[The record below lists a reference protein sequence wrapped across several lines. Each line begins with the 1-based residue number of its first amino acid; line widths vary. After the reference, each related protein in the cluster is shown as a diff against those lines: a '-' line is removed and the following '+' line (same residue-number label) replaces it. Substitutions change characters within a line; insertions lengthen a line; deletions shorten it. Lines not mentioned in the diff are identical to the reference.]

1 MAQADGYIIIDTEI
15 NADGMKA
22 GSKEVEAAVRR
33 MANSVNDMGNK
44 AKTALNKQADAFA
57 KLNNEYAAQERKVS
71 ELKKKVAEY
80 GDQKVPTDEYK
91 SFQKQLD
98 TANNKL
104 ESLLATKKRL
114 EASGG
119 KTYGTPYRKLLYDI
133 DKAKQ
138 EILAAKDAMEMIE
151 ADGNA
156 FTLGSKTQEAAA
168 DMERLVAEETKLAN
182 MNNRLQT
189 SYDSLK
195 ETFSEYSG
203 ELSNSYR
210 KAIRDVEKEMGEL
223 EKQGLFFGDEDYDAA
238 YIEWQ
243 RLIDKVKAYKQELAT
258 LSKVNPFDT
267 NTIEGKLREAEN
279 ELAIMKSSGRGL
291 GDKEY
296 DAQIKKVA
304 TLKEEYKNYLNEV
317 SRTPSEIEEMNRKI
331 EEVAAKEA
339 AAAQEAAR
347 LRSIAENA
355 EIGEQ
360 SIVDLNRELE
370 KLKLRQAELSSAGIG
385 FGYEEFDN
393 NTRRIAEINE
403 ELKDYKA
410 TLNNVSS
417 AERNVSEASNQVATS
432 VEKVGREVDKASKK
446 TSGASKNAQI
456 GMGKMLKTAF
466 IMNMFYRAMSV
477 AMNAIKDGFTNL
489 AQYSS
494 STNNSISMLWGSLE
508 TLKNSLATA
517 FAPILSVVAPIL
529 SKFIDML
536 STAASYVS
544 MFFSFLSGKSTYT
557 KAIAVQK
564 DYAGSLKDT
573 ASGAK
578 DAADGTK
585 EATEAA
591 EEYLS
596 PLDDINR
603 MDKQDSGSGSGGSG
617 GGGGGAGGGSGSGPL
632 FEEVPIDNKFV
643 SLLDSVLDKLK
654 QIRDIFMDGFW
665 DGLGDYKPLIEE
677 LKKDL
682 SSISRYIRDIF
693 TDKDVQAAAK
703 NFAKKFIYNL
713 GKIAGA
719 FVSIGLTIAV
729 NIVGGIESYLAE
741 NVDRIK
747 RYLIRMFDVGAEI
760 MDLLGTL
767 AATIAEIF
775 AQTFGSQTAQNI
787 TGNIIGIFATAFGL
801 ASELVASF
809 ARDLINFIV
818 QPIVDNKQKIIT
830 AINGLLA
837 PIETITQGIETFL
850 HNVADGVMDL
860 YDNHIA
866 PFFQKLTNGFSMI
879 VGALLDVFNN
889 YIAPVLSNI
898 ATLVSEVLNGPVSDA
913 IGQALTLIGKVIDI
927 LGTLWESVLA
937 PFISWLIETI
947 IPVLAPIFEWVA
959 TTFINLFG
967 TVSQI
972 TAGILEVLNGFLDFF
987 KGVFTG
993 DITLV
998 TEGLKTIAE
1007 GLKKA
1012 IVAVFAFIK
1021 DNILTPF
1028 SNFLEKVFRVNFEKT
1043 FGLIGMYMESWGKT
1057 LKDIV
1062 DSVKQVFQGII
1073 DFVTGVFSSNWSQ
1086 AWNGVKEIFSG
1097 VWGAFA
1103 GIVKSP
1109 INAIIGFIN
1118 QLLYAVERMQ
1128 HGIANALNAI
1138 SIDLP
1143 GWVQDLTGYS
1153 SFGFNI
1159 GYISTPRIPYLA
1171 QGAVIPPNKEFMA
1184 VLGDQ
1189 KSGNN
1194 IEAPES
1200 LIRKIVREETGNSS
1214 RKIEVPVYLNRRQI
1228 AKAVLEEGK
1237 NMRTQTGRNPFE
1249 MA

>member
-22 GSKEVEAAVRR
+22 GSREVEAAVRR

-44 AKTALNKQADAFA
+44 AQTALNKQADAFA

-80 GDQKVPTDEYK
+80 GEQKVPTDEYREIQTQISQATQK
-91 SFQKQLD
+91 LNSLKAAQDKFLSTGGRKNSSSFKKMQYD
-98 TANNKL
+98 IEEL
-104 ESLLATKKRL
+104 ENEIKYAKAELAEL

-119 KTYGTPYRKLLYDI
+119 
-133 DKAKQ
+133 
-138 EILAAKDAMEMIE
+138 
-151 ADGNA
+151 A

-168 DMERLVAEETKLAN
+168 SMRTLQAEERKLAD
-182 MNNRLQT
+182 MNNRLHT
-189 SYDSLK
+189 SY
-195 ETFSEYSG
+195 
-203 ELSNSYR
+203 NSV
-210 KAIRDVEKEMGEL
+210 KGSV
-223 EKQGLFFGDEDYDAA
+223 DE
-238 YIEWQ
+238 
-243 RLIDKVKAYKQELAT
+243 YKQKLMSAAPAQQKLA
-258 LSKVNPFDT
+258 S
-267 NTIEGKLREAEN
+267 A
-279 ELAIMKSSGRGL
+279 
-291 GDKEY
+291 
-296 DAQIKKVA
+296 
-304 TLKEEYKNYLNEV
+304 
-317 SRTPSEIEEMNRKI
+317 SEK
-331 EEVAAKEA
+331 AS
-339 AAAQEAAR
+339 
-347 LRSIAENA
+347 RSIAKTGKA
-355 EIGEQ
+355 AKGA
-360 SIVDLNRELE
+360 RF
-370 KLKLRQAELSSAGIG
+370 GIG
-385 FGYEEFDN
+385 RMLGMSLLMS
-393 NTRRIAEINE
+393 IAFR
-403 ELKDYKA
+403 A
-410 TLNNVSS
+410 FS
-417 AERNVSEASNQVATS
+417 AA
-432 VEKVGREVDKASKK
+432 
-446 TSGASKNAQI
+446 I
-456 GMGKMLKTAF
+456 
-466 IMNMFYRAMSV
+466 
-477 AMNAIKDGFTNL
+477 NAIKDGFTNL

-517 FAPILSVVAPIL
+517 FAPILNIVAPIL

-536 STAASYVS
+536 ATAASYVS

-578 DAADGTK
+578 DAADRTK
-585 EATEAA
+585 EAAEAA
-591 EEYLS
+591 EDYLS

-617 GGGGGAGGGSGSGPL
+617 GGGGGGGAGSGPL
-632 FEEVPIDNKFV
+632 FEEVPIDNKFA
-643 SLLDSVLDKLK
+643 SLLNTVLDKLK
-654 QIRDIFMDGFW
+654 QIRDIFMSGFW

-682 SSISRYIRDIF
+682 NSISGYIRDIF

-719 FVSIGLTIAV
+719 FVSIGLTVAV

-747 RYLIRMFDVGAEI
+747 QYLIRMFDIGAAI

-801 ASELVASF
+801 VSELVASF

-830 AINGLLA
+830 AINELLA

-850 HNVADGVMDL
+850 HNVADGVTDL

-866 PFFQKLTNGFSMI
+866 PYFQKLTNGFSMI
-879 VGALLDVFNN
+879 VGALLNVFNN

-927 LGTLWESVLA
+927 LGILWESILA
-937 PFISWLIETI
+937 PFISWQIETI

-1012 IVAVFAFIK
+1012 IVAVFTFIK

-1062 DSVKQVFQGII
+1062 DSVKQIFQGII

-1143 GWVQDLTGYS
+1143 GWVQGLTGYS

>member
-22 GSKEVEAAVRR
+22 GSREVEAAVRR
-33 MANSVNDMGNK
+33 MANLVEDMGSK
-44 AKTALNKQADAFA
+44 ARTALNKQADSFS
-57 KLNNEYAAQERKVS
+57 KLNQEYAAQERKVS
-71 ELKKKVAEY
+71 DLKKKVAEY
-80 GDQKVPTDEYK
+80 GEQKIPTEEYREIQTQIDGAT
-91 SFQKQLD
+91 QKLSS
-98 TANNKL
+98 L
-104 ESLLATKKRL
+104 ESAQERFLSTGGKKNSSSFKKMQYDIEELENEIKYAKAELADL

-119 KTYGTPYRKLLYDI
+119 
-133 DKAKQ
+133 
-138 EILAAKDAMEMIE
+138 
-151 ADGNA
+151 A

-168 DMERLVAEETKLAN
+168 SMRTLQAEERKLAD
-182 MNNRLQT
+182 MNNRLHT
-189 SYDSLK
+189 SY
-195 ETFSEYSG
+195 
-203 ELSNSYR
+203 NSV
-210 KAIRDVEKEMGEL
+210 KGSV
-223 EKQGLFFGDEDYDAA
+223 DE
-238 YIEWQ
+238 
-243 RLIDKVKAYKQELAT
+243 YKQKLMSAAPAQRKLASESERA
-258 LSKVNPFDT
+258 SK
-267 NTIEGKLREAEN
+267 
-279 ELAIMKSSGRGL
+279 
-291 GDKEY
+291 
-296 DAQIKKVA
+296 
-304 TLKEEYKNYLNEV
+304 
-317 SRTPSEIEEMNRKI
+317 
-331 EEVAAKEA
+331 
-339 AAAQEAAR
+339 
-347 LRSIAENA
+347 SIAKTGKAANGA
-355 EIGEQ
+355 KLSIGRM
-360 SIVDLNRELE
+360 L
-370 KLKLRQAELSSAGIG
+370 
-385 FGYEEFDN
+385 
-393 NTRRIAEINE
+393 
-403 ELKDYKA
+403 
-410 TLNNVSS
+410 
-417 AERNVSEASNQVATS
+417 
-432 VEKVGREVDKASKK
+432 
-446 TSGASKNAQI
+446 
-456 GMGKMLKTAF
+456 GMSLL
-466 IMNMFYRAMSV
+466 MSV
-477 AMNAIKDGFTNL
+477 AFRAFSAAINAIKDGFTNL

-585 EATEAA
+585 EAAEAA
-591 EEYLS
+591 EDYLS

-617 GGGGGAGGGSGSGPL
+617 GGGGGGGAGSGPL
-632 FEEVPIDNKFV
+632 FEEVPIDNKFA
-643 SLLDSVLDKLK
+643 SLLDTVLDKLK
-654 QIRDIFMDGFW
+654 QIRDIFMSGFW

-682 SSISRYIRDIF
+682 NSISGYIRDIF
-693 TDKDVQAAAK
+693 ADKDVQAAAK
-703 NFAKKFIYNL
+703 NFARKFIYNL

-747 RYLIRMFDVGAEI
+747 RYLIRMFDIGAEI

-787 TGNIIGIFATAFGL
+787 TGNIIGIFATSFGL
-801 ASELVASF
+801 VNGLVASF

-818 QPIVDNKQKIIT
+818 QPIVDNKERIIT

-879 VGALLDVFNN
+879 VGALLDVFNT

-913 IGQALTLIGKVIDI
+913 IGQALMLIGKVIDI
-927 LGTLWESVLA
+927 LGILWESVLA
-937 PFISWLIETI
+937 PFISWQIETI

-1007 GLKKA
+1007 GLEKA
-1012 IVAVFAFIK
+1012 IVAVFTFIK

-1043 FGLIGMYMESWGKT
+1043 FGLIGIYMESWGKT

-1062 DSVKQVFQGII
+1062 DSVKQIFQGII

-1143 GWVQDLTGYS
+1143 GWVQGLTGYS

-1200 LIRKIVREETGNSS
+1200 LIRKIVREETGSS
-1214 RKIEVPVYLNRRQI
+1214 SQRIEVPVYLNRRQI

>member
-33 MANSVNDMGNK
+33 MANSVDDMGNK

-57 KLNNEYAAQERKVS
+57 KLNNEYAAQEQKVS
-71 ELKKKVAEY
+71 ELKKKIAEY
-80 GDQKVPTDEYK
+80 GEQKVPTDEYREIQTQISQATQK
-91 SFQKQLD
+91 LNSLKAAQDKFLSTGGKQSSSSFKKMQYD
-98 TANNKL
+98 IEEL
-104 ESLLATKKRL
+104 ENEIKYAKAELADL

-119 KTYGTPYRKLLYDI
+119 
-133 DKAKQ
+133 
-138 EILAAKDAMEMIE
+138 
-151 ADGNA
+151 A

-168 DMERLVAEETKLAN
+168 SMRTLQAEERKLAD
-182 MNNRLQT
+182 MNNRLHT
-189 SYDSLK
+189 SY
-195 ETFSEYSG
+195 
-203 ELSNSYR
+203 NSV
-210 KAIRDVEKEMGEL
+210 KGS
-223 EKQGLFFGDEDYDAA
+223 
-238 YIEWQ
+238 
-243 RLIDKVKAYKQELAT
+243 IDDYKQKL
-258 LSKVNPFDT
+258 LSAAP
-267 NTIEGKLREAEN
+267 
-279 ELAIMKSSGRGL
+279 
-291 GDKEY
+291 
-296 DAQIKKVA
+296 AQQKMA
-304 TLKEEYKNYLNEV
+304 NA
-317 SRTPSEIEEMNRKI
+317 SERASK
-331 EEVAAKEA
+331 
-339 AAAQEAAR
+339 
-347 LRSIAENA
+347 SIAKTGKAAN
-355 EIGEQ
+355 
-360 SIVDLNRELE
+360 
-370 KLKLRQAELSSAGIG
+370 SARFGIG
-385 FGYEEFDN
+385 
-393 NTRRIAEINE
+393 R
-403 ELKDYKA
+403 
-410 TLNNVSS
+410 
-417 AERNVSEASNQVATS
+417 
-432 VEKVGREVDKASKK
+432 
-446 TSGASKNAQI
+446 
-456 GMGKMLKTAF
+456 MLKMSLLMSIAF
-466 IMNMFYRAMSV
+466 RAFS
-477 AMNAIKDGFTNL
+477 AAISAIKDGFTNL

-578 DAADGTK
+578 DAADGIK
-585 EATEAA
+585 EAA

-596 PLDDINR
+596 PLDDINK

-654 QIRDIFMDGFW
+654 QIRDIFMSGFW

-703 NFAKKFIYNL
+703 NFAKNFIYNL

-747 RYLIRMFDVGAEI
+747 QYLIRMFDIGAEI

-801 ASELVASF
+801 VSELVASF

-860 YDNHIA
+860 YDNHLA

-879 VGALLDVFNN
+879 VGALLDAFNN
-889 YIAPVLSNI
+889 FIAPVLSNI

-937 PFISWLIETI
+937 PFISWLLETI

-987 KGVFTG
+987 KGVFT
-993 DITLV
+993 DDTTLV
-998 TEGLKTIAE
+998 TEGLKAIAE

-1043 FGLIGMYMESWGKT
+1043 FGLVGMYMESWGKT

-1189 KSGNN
+1189 KNGNN

-1237 NMRTQTGRNPFE
+1237 NIRTQTGRNPFE

>member
-22 GSKEVEAAVRR
+22 GSREVEAAVRR
-33 MANSVNDMGNK
+33 MANSVEDMGSK
-44 AKTALNKQADAFA
+44 ARTALNKQADSFS
-57 KLNNEYAAQERKVS
+57 KLNQEYAAQEQKVS
-71 ELKKKVAEY
+71 NLKKKIAEY
-80 GDQKVPTDEYK
+80 GEQKIPTEEYREIQAQIDRAT
-91 SFQKQLD
+91 QKLSS
-98 TANNKL
+98 L
-104 ESLLATKKRL
+104 ESAQERFLATGGRKNSSSYKKMQYDIEELENEIKYARAELAEL
-114 EASGG
+114 EATGG
-119 KTYGTPYRKLLYDI
+119 
-133 DKAKQ
+133 
-138 EILAAKDAMEMIE
+138 
-151 ADGNA
+151 A

-168 DMERLVAEETKLAN
+168 SMRTLQAEERKLAA
-182 MNNRLQT
+182 MNNRLHT
-189 SYDSLK
+189 SY
-195 ETFSEYSG
+195 
-203 ELSNSYR
+203 NSV
-210 KAIRDVEKEMGEL
+210 KGSV
-223 EKQGLFFGDEDYDAA
+223 DE
-238 YIEWQ
+238 
-243 RLIDKVKAYKQELAT
+243 YKQKLMSAAPAQRKLANESERA
-258 LSKVNPFDT
+258 SKSITKTGN
-267 NTIEGKLREAEN
+267 
-279 ELAIMKSSGRGL
+279 
-291 GDKEY
+291 
-296 DAQIKKVA
+296 
-304 TLKEEYKNYLNEV
+304 
-317 SRTPSEIEEMNRKI
+317 
-331 EEVAAKEA
+331 AANG
-339 AAAQEAAR
+339 AR
-347 LRSIAENA
+347 F
-355 EIGEQ
+355 
-360 SIVDLNRELE
+360 
-370 KLKLRQAELSSAGIG
+370 GIG
-385 FGYEEFDN
+385 
-393 NTRRIAEINE
+393 RMI
-403 ELKDYKA
+403 
-410 TLNNVSS
+410 
-417 AERNVSEASNQVATS
+417 
-432 VEKVGREVDKASKK
+432 
-446 TSGASKNAQI
+446 
-456 GMGKMLKTAF
+456 KMSLL
-466 IMNMFYRAMSV
+466 MSV
-477 AMNAIKDGFTNL
+477 AFRVFSAAINAIKEGFTNL

-494 STNNSISMLWGSLE
+494 STNNSISMLWSSLE

-536 STAASYVS
+536 ATAASYVS

-564 DYAGSLKDT
+564 NYAGSLKDT

-596 PLDDINR
+596 PLDDINKR
-603 MDKQDSGSGSGGSG
+603 DKQDSGNGSGGSG

-632 FEEVPIDNKFV
+632 FEEVPIDNKFA
-643 SLLDSVLDKLK
+643 SLLDTVLDKLK
-654 QIRDIFMDGFW
+654 QIRDIFMSGFW

-682 SSISRYIRDIF
+682 NSISGYIRDIF
-693 TDKDVQAAAK
+693 ADKDVQAAAK
-703 NFAKKFIYNL
+703 NFARKFIYNL
-713 GKIAGA
+713 GKIAGS

-747 RYLIRMFDVGAEI
+747 RYLIRMFDIGVEI

-801 ASELVASF
+801 VSELAASF

-830 AINGLLA
+830 AINELLA
-837 PIETITQGIETFL
+837 PIETITQGTETFL

-879 VGALLDVFNN
+879 VGALLNVFNN

-937 PFISWLIETI
+937 PFISWQIETI
-947 IPVLAPIFEWVA
+947 LPVLGPIFEWVA

-987 KGVFTG
+987 KGVFT
-993 DITLV
+993 DDATLT
-998 TEGLKTIAE
+998 TEGLKAIAE
-1007 GLKKA
+1007 GLEKA

-1043 FGLIGMYMESWGKT
+1043 FGLVGMYMESWGKT

-1062 DSVKQVFQGII
+1062 DSVKQIFQGII

-1097 VWGAFA
+1097 VCGAFA

-1143 GWVQDLTGYS
+1143 GWVQGLTGYS

-1228 AKAVLEEGK
+1228 AKAVLEEGQ
-1237 NMRTQTGRNPFE
+1237 NMRTQTGKNPFV

>member
-44 AKTALNKQADAFA
+44 AQTALNKQADAFA
-57 KLNNEYAAQERKVS
+57 KLNNEYAAQERKVA
-71 ELKKKVAEY
+71 EIKKRVAEY
-80 GDQKVPTDEYK
+80 GEQKVPTDEYREIQTQISQATQK
-91 SFQKQLD
+91 LNSLKAAQDKFLSTGGKQSSSSFKKMQYD
-98 TANNKL
+98 IEEL
-104 ESLLATKKRL
+104 ENEIKYAKAELADL

-119 KTYGTPYRKLLYDI
+119 
-133 DKAKQ
+133 
-138 EILAAKDAMEMIE
+138 
-151 ADGNA
+151 A

-168 DMERLVAEETKLAN
+168 SMRTLQAEERKLAD
-182 MNNRLQT
+182 MNNRLHT
-189 SYDSLK
+189 SY
-195 ETFSEYSG
+195 
-203 ELSNSYR
+203 NSV
-210 KAIRDVEKEMGEL
+210 KGS
-223 EKQGLFFGDEDYDAA
+223 
-238 YIEWQ
+238 
-243 RLIDKVKAYKQELAT
+243 IDDYKQKLMSAT
-258 LSKVNPFDT
+258 PAQQKMANAS
-267 NTIEGKLREAEN
+267 E
-279 ELAIMKSSGRGL
+279 KSSKSITKTGKAANSARFGIGRM
-291 GDKEY
+291 
-296 DAQIKKVA
+296 
-304 TLKEEYKNYLNEV
+304 LKMSLL
-317 SRTPSEIEEMNRKI
+317 M
-331 EEVAAKEA
+331 
-339 AAAQEAAR
+339 
-347 LRSIAENA
+347 SIAFRA
-355 EIGEQ
+355 F
-360 SIVDLNRELE
+360 
-370 KLKLRQAELSSAGIG
+370 SAAI
-385 FGYEEFDN
+385 
-393 NTRRIAEINE
+393 
-403 ELKDYKA
+403 
-410 TLNNVSS
+410 S
-417 AERNVSEASNQVATS
+417 
-432 VEKVGREVDKASKK
+432 
-446 TSGASKNAQI
+446 
-456 GMGKMLKTAF
+456 
-466 IMNMFYRAMSV
+466 
-477 AMNAIKDGFTNL
+477 AIKDGFTNL

-564 DYAGSLKDT
+564 NYAGSLKDT

-596 PLDDINR
+596 PLDDINKR
-603 MDKQDSGSGSGGSG
+603 DKQDSGNGSGGSG

-632 FEEVPIDNKFV
+632 FEEVPIDNKFA

-654 QIRDIFMDGFW
+654 QIRDIFMSGFW

-682 SSISRYIRDIF
+682 SSISGYIRDIF

-747 RYLIRMFDVGAEI
+747 QYLIRMFDIGAEI

-801 ASELVASF
+801 VSELVASF

-860 YDNHIA
+860 FDNHIA

-937 PFISWLIETI
+937 PFISWQIETI
-947 IPVLAPIFEWVA
+947 LPVLGPIFEWVA

-987 KGVFTG
+987 KGVFT
-993 DITLV
+993 DDATLT
-998 TEGLKTIAE
+998 TEGLKAIAE

-1028 SNFLEKVFRVNFEKT
+1028 SDFLEKVFRVNFEKT
-1043 FGLIGMYMESWGKT
+1043 FGLVGMYMESWGKT

-1062 DSVKQVFQGII
+1062 DSVKQIFQGII

-1143 GWVQDLTGYS
+1143 GWVQGLTGYS

-1200 LIRKIVREETGNSS
+1200 LIRKIVREETGSSS
-1214 RKIEVPVYLNRRQI
+1214 RRIEVPVYLNRRQI

-1237 NMRTQTGRNPFE
+1237 SMRTQTGRNPFE

>member
-22 GSKEVEAAVRR
+22 GSREVEAAVRR
-33 MANSVNDMGNK
+33 MANSVEDMGSK
-44 AKTALNKQADAFA
+44 ARTALNKQADVFA
-57 KLNNEYAAQERKVS
+57 KLNNEYAAQERKVAEIKKRVAGYS
-71 ELKKKVAEY
+71 EEY
-80 GDQKVPTDEYK
+80 GKIKSQIDE
-91 SFQKQLD
+91 
-98 TANNKL
+98 
-104 ESLLATKKRL
+104 ATRSL
-114 EASGG
+114 EAHKAILKIAKNDDGTLDSKYVWIKEEIEDLTNTINYAEG
-119 KTYGTPYRKLLYDI
+119 KLRELERTG
-133 DKAKQ
+133 
-138 EILAAKDAMEMIE
+138 E
-151 ADGNA
+151 A
-156 FTLGSKTQEAAA
+156 FSLGSKVKEAAA
-168 DMERLVAEETKLAN
+168 DMEQLAVEERKLAD
-182 MNNRLQT
+182 MNNRLHT
-189 SYDSLK
+189 SY
-195 ETFSEYSG
+195 
-203 ELSNSYR
+203 NSV
-210 KAIRDVEKEMGEL
+210 KGSV
-223 EKQGLFFGDEDYDAA
+223 DE
-238 YIEWQ
+238 
-243 RLIDKVKAYKQELAT
+243 YKQKLMSATPAQRKLASESERA
-258 LSKVNPFDT
+258 SK
-267 NTIEGKLREAEN
+267 
-279 ELAIMKSSGRGL
+279 
-291 GDKEY
+291 
-296 DAQIKKVA
+296 
-304 TLKEEYKNYLNEV
+304 
-317 SRTPSEIEEMNRKI
+317 
-331 EEVAAKEA
+331 
-339 AAAQEAAR
+339 
-347 LRSIAENA
+347 SIAKTGKAANGA
-355 EIGEQ
+355 
-360 SIVDLNRELE
+360 
-370 KLKLRQAELSSAGIG
+370 KLGIG
-385 FGYEEFDN
+385 
-393 NTRRIAEINE
+393 R
-403 ELKDYKA
+403 
-410 TLNNVSS
+410 
-417 AERNVSEASNQVATS
+417 
-432 VEKVGREVDKASKK
+432 
-446 TSGASKNAQI
+446 
-456 GMGKMLKTAF
+456 MLKTAF

-596 PLDDINR
+596 PLDDINK
-603 MDKQDSGSGSGGSG
+603 MDKQDSGNDSSGSG
-617 GGGGGAGGGSGSGPL
+617 GGGGGAGGGSGPL
-632 FEEVPIDNKFV
+632 FEEVPIDNKFA
-643 SLLDSVLDKLK
+643 SLLDTVLDKLK
-654 QIRDIFMDGFW
+654 QIRDIFMSGFW

-682 SSISRYIRDIF
+682 NSISGYIRDIF
-693 TDKDVQAAAK
+693 ADKDVQAAAK
-703 NFAKKFIYNL
+703 NFARKFIYNL

-747 RYLIRMFDVGAEI
+747 RYLIRMFDIGAEI

-801 ASELVASF
+801 VSELVASF
-809 ARDLINFIV
+809 RRDLINFIV
-818 QPIVDNKQKIIT
+818 QPIVDNKEKIIT

-850 HNVADGVMDL
+850 HNVADGVTDL

-866 PFFQKLTNGFSMI
+866 PYFQKLTNGFSMI

-937 PFISWLIETI
+937 PFISWQIETI
-947 IPVLAPIFEWVA
+947 LPVLGPIFEWVS

-987 KGVFTG
+987 KGVFT
-993 DITLV
+993 DDATLT
-998 TEGLKTIAE
+998 TEGLKAIAE

-1012 IVAVFAFIK
+1012 IVAVFAFVK

-1043 FGLIGMYMESWGKT
+1043 FGLVGMYMESWGKT

-1062 DSVKQVFQGII
+1062 DSVKQIFQGII

-1097 VWGAFA
+1097 VWGTFA

>member
-15 NADGMKA
+15 NSDGMKA
-22 GSKEVEAAVRR
+22 GSREVEAAVRR

-57 KLNNEYAAQERKVS
+57 KLNNEYAAQERKVAEIKKRVAGYS
-71 ELKKKVAEY
+71 EEY
-80 GDQKVPTDEYK
+80 GEIKSQIDE
-91 SFQKQLD
+91 
-98 TANNKL
+98 
-104 ESLLATKKRL
+104 ATRSL
-114 EASGG
+114 EAHKAILKSA
-119 KTYGTPYRKLLYDI
+119 KNNDGTLDSKYVWIKE
-133 DKAKQ
+133 K
-138 EILAAKDAMEMIE
+138 IE
-151 ADGNA
+151 DLTNTINYAEGELRELERTGEA
-156 FTLGSKTQEAAA
+156 FSLGSKVKEAAA
-168 DMERLVAEETKLAN
+168 DMEQLAVEERKLAD
-182 MNNRLQT
+182 MNNRLHT
-189 SYDSLK
+189 SY
-195 ETFSEYSG
+195 
-203 ELSNSYR
+203 NSV
-210 KAIRDVEKEMGEL
+210 KGSV
-223 EKQGLFFGDEDYDAA
+223 DE
-238 YIEWQ
+238 
-243 RLIDKVKAYKQELAT
+243 YKQKLMSATPAQRKLASESERA
-258 LSKVNPFDT
+258 SK
-267 NTIEGKLREAEN
+267 
-279 ELAIMKSSGRGL
+279 
-291 GDKEY
+291 
-296 DAQIKKVA
+296 
-304 TLKEEYKNYLNEV
+304 
-317 SRTPSEIEEMNRKI
+317 
-331 EEVAAKEA
+331 
-339 AAAQEAAR
+339 
-347 LRSIAENA
+347 SIAKTGKAANGA
-355 EIGEQ
+355 
-360 SIVDLNRELE
+360 
-370 KLKLRQAELSSAGIG
+370 KLGIG
-385 FGYEEFDN
+385 
-393 NTRRIAEINE
+393 R
-403 ELKDYKA
+403 
-410 TLNNVSS
+410 
-417 AERNVSEASNQVATS
+417 
-432 VEKVGREVDKASKK
+432 
-446 TSGASKNAQI
+446 
-456 GMGKMLKTAF
+456 MLKTAF

-596 PLDDINR
+596 PLDDINK

-617 GGGGGAGGGSGSGPL
+617 GGGGGGSGSGPL
-632 FEEVPIDNKFV
+632 FEEVPIDNKFA
-643 SLLDSVLDKLK
+643 SLLDTVLDKLK
-654 QIRDIFMDGFW
+654 QIRDIFMSGFW

-682 SSISRYIRDIF
+682 NSISGYIRDIF
-693 TDKDVQAAAK
+693 ADKDVQAAAK
-703 NFAKKFIYNL
+703 NFARKFIYNL

-719 FVSIGLTIAV
+719 FVSIGLAIAM
-729 NIVGGIESYLAE
+729 NIVGGIESYLAA

-747 RYLIRMFDVGAEI
+747 RYLIRMFDIGAEI
-760 MDLLGTL
+760 MNLLGTL

-801 ASELVASF
+801 VTELVASF
-809 ARDLINFIV
+809 RRDLINFIV
-818 QPIVDNKQKIIT
+818 QPIVDNKEKIIT

-850 HNVADGVMDL
+850 HNVADGVTDL
-860 YDNHIA
+860 YDKHIA

-879 VGALLDVFNN
+879 VGALLNVFNN

-937 PFISWLIETI
+937 PFISWQIETI
-947 IPVLAPIFEWVA
+947 LPVLGPIFEWVA

-987 KGVFTG
+987 KGVFT
-993 DITLV
+993 DDATLT
-998 TEGLKTIAE
+998 TEGLKAIAE

-1012 IVAVFAFIK
+1012 IVAVFTFIK

-1043 FGLIGMYMESWGKT
+1043 FGLVGMYMESWGKT

-1062 DSVKQVFQGII
+1062 DSVKQIFQGII

-1143 GWVQDLTGYS
+1143 GWVQGLTGYS

-1194 IEAPES
+1194 IEAPEN
-1200 LIRKIVREETGNSS
+1200 LIRKIVREETGNGS
-1214 RKIEVPVYLNRRQI
+1214 RRIEVPVYLNRRQI
-1228 AKAVLEEGK
+1228 AKAVLEEGQ
-1237 NMRTQTGRNPFE
+1237 NMRTQTGKNPFV

>member
-22 GSKEVEAAVRR
+22 GSREVEAAVRR
-33 MANSVNDMGNK
+33 MANSVEDMGSK
-44 AKTALNKQADAFA
+44 ARTALNKQADSFS
-57 KLNNEYAAQERKVS
+57 KLNQEYAEQERKVS
-71 ELKKKVAEY
+71 DLKKKVAEY
-80 GDQKVPTDEYK
+80 GEQKIPTEEYREIQTQIDRAT
-91 SFQKQLD
+91 QKLGS
-98 TANNKL
+98 L
-104 ESLLATKKRL
+104 ESAQERFLSTGGKKNSSSFKKMQYDIEELENEIKYAKAELADL

-119 KTYGTPYRKLLYDI
+119 
-133 DKAKQ
+133 
-138 EILAAKDAMEMIE
+138 
-151 ADGNA
+151 A
-156 FTLGSKTQEAAA
+156 FTLGSKTQEAVS
-168 DMERLVAEETKLAN
+168 MMQRLELEEQKLAN
-182 MNNRLQT
+182 MNNRLHT
-189 SYDSLK
+189 SYDAINNSVEGYKNKLAEEARK
-195 ETFSEYSG
+195 LSE
-203 ELSNSYR
+203 
-210 KAIRDVEKEMGEL
+210 
-223 EKQGLFFGDEDYDAA
+223 
-238 YIEWQ
+238 
-243 RLIDKVKAYKQELAT
+243 VKA
-258 LSKVNPFDT
+258 
-267 NTIEGKLREAEN
+267 
-279 ELAIMKSSGRGL
+279 
-291 GDKEY
+291 
-296 DAQIKKVA
+296 
-304 TLKEEYKNYLNEV
+304 KEEE
-317 SRTPSEIEEMNRKI
+317 
-331 EEVAAKEA
+331 
-339 AAAQEAAR
+339 AAQEAAR
-347 LRSIAENA
+347 LRSIADNA

-370 KLKLRQAELSSAGIG
+370 ELKLRQADLSAAGIG
-385 FGYEEFDN
+385 HGYEEYDN
-393 NTRRIAEINE
+393 NARRIAHIND
-403 ELKDYKA
+403 ELKKYKA
-410 TLNNVSS
+410 TLNGVSN
-417 AERNVSEASNQVATS
+417 AEQKTAEASDKVAN
-432 VEKVGREVDKASKK
+432 ASE
-446 TSGASKNAQI
+446 
-456 GMGKMLKTAF
+456 KTARSF
-466 IMNMFYRAMSV
+466 KKAGKAAKRAGYSIGGMTRTILLANIV
-477 AMNAIKDGFTNL
+477 QRVFMAAINAIKDGFTNL

-544 MFFSFLSGKSTYT
+544 MFFSFLSRKSTYT

-617 GGGGGAGGGSGSGPL
+617 GGGGAGGGSGSGPL
-632 FEEVPIDNKFV
+632 FEEVPIDNKFA

-654 QIRDIFMDGFW
+654 QIRDIFMSGFW

-682 SSISRYIRDIF
+682 NSISGYIRDIF
-693 TDKDVQAAAK
+693 ADKDVQAAAK
-703 NFAKKFIYNL
+703 NFARKFIYNL

-747 RYLIRMFDVGAEI
+747 RYLIRMFDIGAEI

-801 ASELVASF
+801 VSELVASF

-830 AINGLLA
+830 AINELLA

-850 HNVADGVMDL
+850 HNVADGVTDL

-866 PFFQKLTNGFSMI
+866 PYLQKLTNGFSMI
-879 VGALLDVFNN
+879 VGALLNVFNN

-927 LGTLWESVLA
+927 LGILWESVLA

-947 IPVLAPIFEWVA
+947 IPLLAPIFEWVA

-998 TEGLKTIAE
+998 TDGLKAIAE

-1043 FGLIGMYMESWGKT
+1043 FGLVGMYMESWGKT

-1062 DSVKQVFQGII
+1062 DSVKQIFQGII
-1073 DFVTGVFSSNWSQ
+1073 DFVTGVFSSNWRQ

-1143 GWVQDLTGYS
+1143 GWVQALTGYS

-1228 AKAVLEEGK
+1228 AKAVLEEGQ
-1237 NMRTQTGRNPFE
+1237 NMRTQTGKNPFA

>member
-33 MANSVNDMGNK
+33 MANSVEDMGSK
-44 AKTALNKQADAFA
+44 ARTALNKQADSFS
-57 KLNNEYAAQERKVS
+57 KLNQEYAEQERKVS
-71 ELKKKVAEY
+71 DLKKKVAEY
-80 GDQKVPTDEYK
+80 GEQKIPTEEYREIQTQIDRAT
-91 SFQKQLD
+91 QKLGS
-98 TANNKL
+98 L
-104 ESLLATKKRL
+104 ESAQERFLSTGGKKNSSSFKKMQYDIEELENEIKYAKAELADL

-119 KTYGTPYRKLLYDI
+119 
-133 DKAKQ
+133 
-138 EILAAKDAMEMIE
+138 
-151 ADGNA
+151 A
-156 FTLGSKTQEAAA
+156 FTLGSKTQEAVS
-168 DMERLVAEETKLAN
+168 MMQRLELEEQKLAN
-182 MNNRLQT
+182 MNNRLHT
-189 SYDSLK
+189 SYDAINNSVEGYKNKLAEEARK
-195 ETFSEYSG
+195 LSE
-203 ELSNSYR
+203 
-210 KAIRDVEKEMGEL
+210 
-223 EKQGLFFGDEDYDAA
+223 
-238 YIEWQ
+238 
-243 RLIDKVKAYKQELAT
+243 VKA
-258 LSKVNPFDT
+258 
-267 NTIEGKLREAEN
+267 
-279 ELAIMKSSGRGL
+279 
-291 GDKEY
+291 
-296 DAQIKKVA
+296 
-304 TLKEEYKNYLNEV
+304 KEEE
-317 SRTPSEIEEMNRKI
+317 
-331 EEVAAKEA
+331 
-339 AAAQEAAR
+339 AAQEAAR
-347 LRSIAENA
+347 LRSIADNA

-370 KLKLRQAELSSAGIG
+370 ELKLRQADLSAAGIG
-385 FGYEEFDN
+385 HGYEEYDN
-393 NTRRIAEINE
+393 NARRIAHIND
-403 ELKDYKA
+403 ELKKYKA
-410 TLNNVSS
+410 TLNGVSN
-417 AERNVSEASNQVATS
+417 AEQKTAEASDKVAN
-432 VEKVGREVDKASKK
+432 ASE
-446 TSGASKNAQI
+446 
-456 GMGKMLKTAF
+456 KTARSF
-466 IMNMFYRAMSV
+466 KKAGKAAKRAGYSIGGMTRTILLANIV
-477 AMNAIKDGFTNL
+477 QRVFMAAINAIKDGFTNL

-617 GGGGGAGGGSGSGPL
+617 GGGGAGGGSGSGPL
-632 FEEVPIDNKFV
+632 FEEVPIDNKFA

-654 QIRDIFMDGFW
+654 QIRDIFMSGFW

-682 SSISRYIRDIF
+682 NSISGYIRDIF
-693 TDKDVQAAAK
+693 ADKDVQAAAK
-703 NFAKKFIYNL
+703 NLARKFIYNL

-747 RYLIRMFDVGAEI
+747 RYLIRMFDIGAEI

-801 ASELVASF
+801 VSELVASF

-818 QPIVDNKQKIIT
+818 QPIVDNKEKIIT

-850 HNVADGVMDL
+850 HNVADGVTDL

-866 PFFQKLTNGFSMI
+866 PYFQKLTNGFSMI

-913 IGQALTLIGKVIDI
+913 IGQALILIGKVIDI

-937 PFISWLIETI
+937 PFISWQIETI
-947 IPVLAPIFEWVA
+947 LPVLGPIFEWVA

-987 KGVFTG
+987 KGVFT
-993 DITLV
+993 DDATLT
-998 TEGLKTIAE
+998 TEGLKAIAE

-1012 IVAVFAFIK
+1012 IVAVFAFVK

-1043 FGLIGMYMESWGKT
+1043 FGLVGMYMESWGKT

-1062 DSVKQVFQGII
+1062 DSVKQIFQGII

-1097 VWGAFA
+1097 IWGTFA

-1143 GWVQDLTGYS
+1143 GWVQGLTGYS

>member
-80 GDQKVPTDEYK
+80 GEQKVPTDEYREIQTQISQATQK
-91 SFQKQLD
+91 LNSLKAAQDKFLSTGGKQSSSSFKKMQYD
-98 TANNKL
+98 IEEL
-104 ESLLATKKRL
+104 ENEIKYAKAELADL

-119 KTYGTPYRKLLYDI
+119 
-133 DKAKQ
+133 
-138 EILAAKDAMEMIE
+138 
-151 ADGNA
+151 A

-168 DMERLVAEETKLAN
+168 SMRTLQAEERKLAD
-182 MNNRLQT
+182 MNNRLHT
-189 SYDSLK
+189 SY
-195 ETFSEYSG
+195 
-203 ELSNSYR
+203 NSV
-210 KAIRDVEKEMGEL
+210 KGS
-223 EKQGLFFGDEDYDAA
+223 
-238 YIEWQ
+238 
-243 RLIDKVKAYKQELAT
+243 IDDYKQKL
-258 LSKVNPFDT
+258 LSAAP
-267 NTIEGKLREAEN
+267 
-279 ELAIMKSSGRGL
+279 
-291 GDKEY
+291 
-296 DAQIKKVA
+296 AQQKMA
-304 TLKEEYKNYLNEV
+304 NA
-317 SRTPSEIEEMNRKI
+317 SERASK
-331 EEVAAKEA
+331 
-339 AAAQEAAR
+339 
-347 LRSIAENA
+347 SIAKTGKAAN
-355 EIGEQ
+355 
-360 SIVDLNRELE
+360 
-370 KLKLRQAELSSAGIG
+370 SARFGIG
-385 FGYEEFDN
+385 
-393 NTRRIAEINE
+393 R
-403 ELKDYKA
+403 
-410 TLNNVSS
+410 
-417 AERNVSEASNQVATS
+417 
-432 VEKVGREVDKASKK
+432 
-446 TSGASKNAQI
+446 
-456 GMGKMLKTAF
+456 MLKMSLLMSIAF
-466 IMNMFYRAMSV
+466 RAFS
-477 AMNAIKDGFTNL
+477 AAISAIKDGFTNL

-617 GGGGGAGGGSGSGPL
+617 GGGGGAGGGSGPL
-632 FEEVPIDNKFV
+632 FEEVPIDNKFA

-654 QIRDIFMDGFW
+654 QIRDIFMSGFW

-682 SSISRYIRDIF
+682 NSISRYIRDIF

-703 NFAKKFIYNL
+703 NFARKFIYNL

-747 RYLIRMFDVGAEI
+747 QYLIRMFDIGVEI

-879 VGALLDVFNN
+879 VGALLNVFNN